1 MGASQEMTLQ
11 QYCEELPSHHLV
23 NKQLDELRKSS
34 DSIPGNDEE
43 SIIDTLNSL
52 SVVLHED
59 NFQAGWWTKEEKSW
73 VDDIKTN
80 GPNKKL
86 GVMLVATKLCLAHSE
101 ISEALE
107 GVRKG
112 LMDDHLKTRGMF
124 EVEIADTFIRL
135 FDVAGATGIDLGGAV
150 IEKLAYNKVRQDHKK
165 SSRDGAG
172 GKTI

>member
-1 MGASQEMTLQ
+1 MGIE
-11 QYCEELPSHHLV
+11 
-23 NKQLDELRKSS
+23 
-34 DSIPGNDEE
+34 NDTDNNE
-43 SIIDTLNSL
+43 IIDTLNSL

-59 NFQAGWWTKEEKSW
+59 NVEAGWWTEEELGW
-73 VDDIKTN
+73 VHDIKTN

-101 ISEALE
+101 ISESLE
-107 GVRKG
+107 GIRKG
-112 LMDDHLKTRGMF
+112 LMDDHLPKRGMF

-135 FDVAGATGIDLGGAV
+135 FDLAGATGIDLGGAL

-165 SSRDGAG
+165 ENREGAG